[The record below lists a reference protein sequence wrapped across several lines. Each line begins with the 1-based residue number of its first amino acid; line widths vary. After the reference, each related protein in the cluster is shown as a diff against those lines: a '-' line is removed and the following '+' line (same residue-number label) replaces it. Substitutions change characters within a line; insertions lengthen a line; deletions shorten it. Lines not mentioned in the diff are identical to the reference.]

1 MYYCSSLTPNKRR
14 QQKNS
19 IEGNACHSH
28 FLSCWS
34 NSMWQSKFSSLI
46 LNFAWGEERKW
57 LMDSP
62 AHYEHNDCTAKQ
74 CIHYVTSI
82 LVGTCNWFS
91 LNLLL
96 IFARYSIEL
105 QLQTLMA
112 HDTGHT
118 QCSTHASKLTVICE
132 LQSWKYNTLSLQV
145 FVAISYTMN
154 THEQNEC
161 HAPLL
166 ETLTINSL
174 TRVQHC
180 HNVL

>member
-1 MYYCSSLTPNKRR
+1 MRQSHNLKVVSSILTGGITLLPFFHTSVFWLTLSTLQLLLFFTYSK
-14 QQKNS
+14 QKEKQKNS

-62 AHYEHNDCTAKQ
+62 AHCQHNDCTVKQ

-112 HDTGHT
+112 HDSGHM
-118 QCSTHASKLTVICE
+118 QCSTHASKLIVICE
-132 LQSWKYNTLSLQV
+132 
-145 FVAISYTMN
+145 
-154 THEQNEC
+154 
-161 HAPLL
+161 
-166 ETLTINSL
+166 
-174 TRVQHC
+174 
-180 HNVL
+180 